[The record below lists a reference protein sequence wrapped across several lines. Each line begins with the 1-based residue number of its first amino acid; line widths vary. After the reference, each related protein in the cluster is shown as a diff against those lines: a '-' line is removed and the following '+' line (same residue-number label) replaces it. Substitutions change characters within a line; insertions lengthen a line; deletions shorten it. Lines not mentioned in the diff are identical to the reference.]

1 MQFRH
6 SLAALLVSATLFG
19 CATSSTP
26 SVTVPLVATHQNAGQ
41 IGNVTLSSY
50 DNKTGLNFFI
60 SGAPMGVTLPLRL
73 YTFIYKGSCQKP
85 GAVAWSMN
93 EQDNTERQPIR
104 GWTISRTA
112 PVAMSVLLTGEYSI
126 LVRTA
131 PSDGNVDI
139 FCGDI
144 KHGVTVK

>member
-1 MQFRH
+1 
-6 SLAALLVSATLFG
+6 
-19 CATSSTP
+19 
-26 SVTVPLVATHQNAGQ
+26 
-41 IGNVTLSSY
+41 
-50 DNKTGLNFFI
+50 
-60 SGAPMGVTLPLRL
+60 
-73 YTFIYKGSCQKP
+73 
-85 GAVAWSMN
+85 MN

-104 GWTISRTA
+104 GWTISRAA